1 MSELPERWWKAAPAE
16 LLPVLKSSAAGM
28 DEAAAAQALERYGP
42 NVPGGAARRGLLR
55 DLAQRL
61 RNPLLLLLAAAA
73 AISAATGDAPSALVI
88 LATLGASLAL
98 DFVQERRA
106 QHAVERLR
114 AMVHVTVRV
123 LRSGGEREIPAER
136 VVPGD
141 VILLGAGD
149 LVPADG
155 VLLAARDVYVNEAA
169 LTGEAFPVEK
179 QAHSPGNAVDDA
191 MQAPGALLAGSHVV
205 SGMATLLACRTGRST
220 QLGGMAELVEARAR
234 PSPLEQGTRRF
245 GMMLLRVTLFLVLFV
260 MLVNAW
266 FSRPVLESFMFAVA
280 LAVGLTP
287 ELLPMIVSV
296 TLARGALRLADEEV
310 VVKQP
315 AALYT
320 LGAMDVLC
328 TDKTGTLTEG
338 RIELERHLDVAG
350 ADSERVLLLAY
361 LNSRFESGLRSPL
374 DEAILR
380 HRDLD
385 IAGWTKLDELP
396 FDFER
401 RRVSVLAAAP
411 GGRRTLIVKGAP
423 EGLLE
428 RCEHCEA
435 GDRLVPMDEALR
447 ARARQLFESLG
458 DDGMRVLA
466 ICWRAMPAECQAAR
480 AADEEALVF
489 AGFAAF
495 LDPARRDCREALS
508 TLAARGVTV
517 KIITGDNE
525 RVATHLC
532 RTLGI
537 EVEGQLL
544 GVEIERLDF
553 DGLAAAAE
561 RTTLFCRVSPAQKT
575 RIIAALRARRHV
587 VGYMGDGIND
597 APALRGAD
605 VGISVDGAVDVAKDA
620 ADVILMRHHLTEVV
634 TGVVEGRRSYA
645 NVMKYLRMGTSSN
658 FGNMASMAAAT
669 LVLPFL
675 PLLPLQV
682 LLNNLLYDLSEVALP
697 FDRVEEEELAR
708 PCVWSVDAI
717 RRFMV
722 TFGPLSSLFDFLT
735 FAVLLWG
742 FHAGAELFRTGWFV
756 ESVAS
761 QVLVIFAIRSAKPM
775 FSGSP
780 HPALVAGA
788 ALVVG
793 TAIALPLTPLA
804 PWLGFA
810 PLPVPLALALGALV
824 LAYLGLVEAL
834 KRRLMPRF

>member
-1 MSELPERWWKAAPAE
+1 MPELPEKWWRAAPAE
-16 LLPVLKSSAAGM
+16 LLPALGSRLEGM
-28 DEAAAAQALERYGP
+28 EERAAADALARFGP
-42 NVPGGAARRGLLR
+42 NAPGGAARHGVLR
-55 DLAQRL
+55 ELVQRL

-73 AISAATGDAPSALVI
+73 AISAATGDAPSALII
-88 LATLGASLAL
+88 LATLAASVAL
-98 DFVQERRA
+98 DFMQERRA
-106 QHAVERLR
+106 QKAVERLR
-114 AMVHVTVRV
+114 AMVHVTARV
-123 LRSGGEREIPAER
+123 LRSGSEREIPAEQ

-141 VILLGAGD
+141 VIVLGAGD

-155 VLLAARDVYVNEAA
+155 VLVAGRDVYVNEAA

-179 QAHSPGNAVDDA
+179 QVQPAGSATDEVAQAH
-191 MQAPGALLAGSHVV
+191 GALLAGSHVV

-220 QLGGMAELVEARAR
+220 QLGGMAELIAARAR
-234 PSPLEQGTRRF
+234 PSPLEEGTRRF
-245 GMMLLRVTLFLVLFV
+245 GMMLLRVTVFLVLFV
-260 MLVNAW
+260 VLVNA
-266 FSRPVLESFMFAVA
+266 FFARPVLESFMFAVA

-296 TLARGALRLADEEV
+296 TLARGALRLAGEEV
-310 VVKQP
+310 VVKHP

-361 LNSRFESGLRSPL
+361 VNSRFESGLRSPL

-385 IAGWTKLDELP
+385 VSGWSKLDELP
-396 FDFER
+396 FDFQR

-411 GGRRTLIVKGAP
+411 GGGRMLVVKGAP
-423 EGLLE
+423 EGVLE
-428 RCEHCEA
+428 RCEQCES
-435 GDRLVPMDEALR
+435 GDRLVPMDDALR
-447 ARARQLFESLG
+447 ERARQLFEALG

-466 ICWRAMPAECQAAR
+466 ICWRAMPPECSTVR
-480 AADEEALVF
+480 AADEESLIF

-495 LDPARRDCREALS
+495 LDPARQDCREALS
-508 TLAARGVTV
+508 ALAARGVAV
-517 KIITGDNE
+517 KIVTGDNE
-525 RVATHLC
+525 RVASHLC
-532 RTLGI
+532 RTLSL

-544 GVEIERLDF
+544 GSQIEHLDF

-575 RIIAALRARRHV
+575 RIIAALRARSHV

-597 APALRGAD
+597 APALRAAD

-620 ADVILMRHHLTEVV
+620 ADVILMRHHLTEVIS
-634 TGVVEGRRSYA
+634 GMLEGRRSYA

-658 FGNMASMAAAT
+658 FGNMTSMAAAT
-669 LVLPFL
+669 VVLPFL

-697 FDRVEEEELAR
+697 FDRVEDEELAR
-708 PCVWSVDAI
+708 PCAWSVDSI
-717 RRFMV
+717 RRFML
-722 TFGPLSSLFDFLT
+722 TFGPLSSIFDFLT
-735 FAVLLWG
+735 FGVLILM
-742 FHAGAELFRTGWFV
+742 FQAGTELFRTGWFV

-761 QVLVIFAIRSAKPM
+761 QVLVIFAIRSARPM
-775 FSGSP
+775 LSGTP
-780 HPALVAGA
+780 HPALLAAA
-788 ALVVG
+788 ALVVAV
-793 TAIALPLTPLA
+793 AIALPLTPLA
-804 PWLGFA
+804 PWLGFT
-810 PLPVPLALALGALV
+810 PLPVSLALALAGLV
-824 LAYLGLVEAL
+824 VAYLGLVEAI

>member
-1 MSELPERWWKAAPAE
+1 M
-16 LLPVLKSSAAGM
+16 
-28 DEAAAAQALERYGP
+28 
-42 NVPGGAARRGLLR
+42 
-55 DLAQRL
+55 
-61 RNPLLLLLAAAA
+61 
-73 AISAATGDAPSALVI
+73 
-88 LATLGASLAL
+88 
-98 DFVQERRA
+98 
-106 QHAVERLR
+106 
-114 AMVHVTVRV
+114 
-123 LRSGGEREIPAER
+123 
-136 VVPGD
+136 
-141 VILLGAGD
+141 
-149 LVPADG
+149 
-155 VLLAARDVYVNEAA
+155 
-169 LTGEAFPVEK
+169 
-179 QAHSPGNAVDDA
+179 
-191 MQAPGALLAGSHVV
+191 
-205 SGMATLLACRTGRST
+205 
-220 QLGGMAELVEARAR
+220 
-234 PSPLEQGTRRF
+234 
-245 GMMLLRVTLFLVLFV
+245 
-260 MLVNAW
+260 
-266 FSRPVLESFMFAVA
+266 
-280 LAVGLTP
+280 
-287 ELLPMIVSV
+287 
-296 TLARGALRLADEEV
+296 
-310 VVKQP
+310 
-315 AALYT
+315 
-320 LGAMDVLC
+320 
-328 TDKTGTLTEG
+328 
-338 RIELERHLDVAG
+338 
-350 ADSERVLLLAY
+350 
-361 LNSRFESGLRSPL
+361 
-374 DEAILR
+374 
-380 HRDLD
+380 
-385 IAGWTKLDELP
+385 
-396 FDFER
+396 
-401 RRVSVLAAAP
+401 
-411 GGRRTLIVKGAP
+411 
-423 EGLLE
+423 
-428 RCEHCEA
+428 
-435 GDRLVPMDEALR
+435 
-447 ARARQLFESLG
+447 
-458 DDGMRVLA
+458 
-466 ICWRAMPAECQAAR
+466 
-480 AADEEALVF
+480 
-489 AGFAAF
+489 
-495 LDPARRDCREALS
+495 
-508 TLAARGVTV
+508 
-517 KIITGDNE
+517 
-525 RVATHLC
+525 
-532 RTLGI
+532 
-537 EVEGQLL
+537 EGQLL

-742 FHAGAELFRTGWFV
+742 FHAGAALFRTGWFV